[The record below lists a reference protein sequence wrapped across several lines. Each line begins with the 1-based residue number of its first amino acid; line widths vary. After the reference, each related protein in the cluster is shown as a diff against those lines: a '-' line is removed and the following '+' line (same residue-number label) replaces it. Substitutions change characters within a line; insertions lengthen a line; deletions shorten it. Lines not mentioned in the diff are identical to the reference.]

1 MSQSGHDYQQEL
13 ATLRQR
19 VQELESLLEHAQAQ
33 VQANWSPPTSRIA
46 YKTYE
51 KIFDQS
57 PLPMVVFEVDGTL
70 ADINQCNA
78 ELLKIPQKAGIGLY
92 NLCQNEEAQHTGH
105 VACFEQALAGQ
116 VATMPPVAYDTVRA
130 NLHGEEE
137 PWTVWTETIYFPI
150 HDPLGTV
157 RYVVAINQD
166 VTERKHAEEALRQ
179 TQQNL
184 QEISTSL
191 VPLSQHILLM
201 PLVGNI
207 DSERA
212 QIIME
217 KLLEGIAQYQAEV
230 AILDITGV
238 PLVDTQ
244 VADALVKTAQAT
256 RLLGATIILTGIGP
270 QMARTLVYLGVD
282 INRILTRGTLQSGI
296 ATAQEIAA
304 TPFA

>member
-1 MSQSGHDYQQEL
+1 MSQQEQQEQQEL
-13 ATLRQR
+13 ETLRRR
-19 VQELESLLEHAQAQ
+19 VQELESLLEQAQAQ

-70 ADINQCNA
+70 ADINQRNA
-78 ELLKIPQKAGIGLY
+78 ELLKVPLKAGIGLY
-92 NLCQNEEAQHTGH
+92 NLCQNEEAREKGH

-116 VATMPPVAYDTVRA
+116 VVTMPAVTYDTVRA

-137 PWTVWTETIYFPI
+137 PWTVWTETTYFPI
-150 HDPLGTV
+150 LDTFGVV
-157 RYVVAINQD
+157 RYVGAINQD
-166 VTERKHAEEALRQ
+166 VTERKDTEDALRQ
-179 TQQNL
+179 SQQNL
-184 QEISTSL
+184 QEISTPL

-201 PLVGNI
+201 PLVGHI
-207 DSERA
+207 DSRRA
-212 QIIME
+212 QVIME

-244 VADALVKTAQAT
+244 VADALLKTAQAT

-270 QMARTLVYLGVD
+270 QMARTLVQLGAEMSH
-282 INRILTRGTLQSGI
+282 ILTRGTLQSGI
-296 ATAQEIAA
+296 ATAQEIAV
-304 TPFA
+304 TSFT